1 MFAILLCFSVFT
13 VKSQIVKFN
22 RLYADTTPTMRNIV
36 VTDSGYVIVGG
47 GGFLYTNSYIQTSFF
62 NTLGEIVLTKKFRKA
77 GYDLYHGL
85 ENSLIKITPAGY
97 ALVGSLN
104 KINSNEK
111 AVLFCRFNDTFD
123 TLWTKNYLYDTVFI
137 SGRACLQK
145 DNHFYLTGEKRI
157 PTDNSNIL
165 LIKTDENGNML
176 WYKTHGGSL
185 QDYGTKIINTYE
197 GNILIGG
204 YTKNFQSAPI
214 TDLGAWY
221 LVKAD
226 TAGTKLWQGVY
237 GNAACNDGWLRSL
250 LNMKDS
256 GYAAGGHYAIEN
268 NEYKNYIIRFDKNL
282 SAIWERLYLTI
293 SPYTTIYSML
303 ELPNGNLNVVGIEIK
318 TGATVLGFMMEIT
331 PQGHIIWKRNYN
343 ATGSINSINYAL
355 ANAVTPDNGYAF
367 TGYAYDN
374 VTPQAMWLVKTDS
387 LGCDGVHSCDDTT
400 MFVTPLNLPDSVCFG
415 DSVHITF
422 GFGGRSAPYTLHS
435 TSGFAE
441 DSIYYFDSGNDTIT
455 RTVSFLPTE
464 ANTQYSFTVTLTDP
478 WGTTKTEQYS
488 FYVKNCSTSVALCHN
503 DLLRYQ
509 VYPNPANESITISCS
524 ENEPT
529 TIYLLNMQGEILFLS
544 QLHNNKTII
553 DIRDFASGIYII
565 KLIYN
570 NGFVIKKV
578 VKE

>member
-1 MFAILLCFSVFT
+1 
-13 VKSQIVKFN
+13 
-22 RLYADTTPTMRNIV
+22 NIV

-422 GFGGRSAPYTLHS
+422 GFGGRSAPYTLQS
-435 TSGFAE
+435 TTGFTE
-441 DSIYYFDSGNDTIT
+441 NSIYYFDSGNDTIT
-455 RTVSFLPTE
+455 RIISFLPQQ
-464 ANTQYSFTVTLTDP
+464 ANTQYTFTVTLTDP
-478 WGTTKTEQYS
+478 WGATKTEQYS
-488 FYVKNCSTSVALCHN
+488 FYIKNCSTSVALHQK
-503 DLLRYQ
+503 DLLKYQ
-509 VYPNPANESITISCS
+509 VYPNPAKDVINISYS
-524 ENEPT
+524 
-529 TIYLLNMQGEILFLS
+529 
-544 QLHNNKTII
+544 
-553 DIRDFASGIYII
+553 
-565 KLIYN
+565 LIN
-570 NGFVIKKV
+570 NGYFELYDLLGKKIVSAPLDFLKV
-578 VKE
+578 VKIMSLSQIKSGVYYYKITSGINVITIDKLLIVK